1 MPMPL
6 DLGASVDQ
14 IKVYELFLNCLI
26 GKHRVSK
33 GILLVVA
40 VWVSNAP
47 HNMNIWFP
55 VMAEFGRG

>member
-40 VWVSNAP
+40 V
-47 HNMNIWFP
+47 
-55 VMAEFGRG
+55 